1 MAINAKNLLKKLHRD
16 VSKEIPAFDE
26 LILLTLKRYYLG
38 VKKLDFRNQADEDN
52 DDFKLSDNV
61 RLLKIDEISFDVDEK
76 IHLPGVESSLTAMKN
91 RGYSLV
97 FLLQGNGTGAAV
109 YLGVSKFSADKEEDI
124 QDVLD
129 GYKAVWESNF
139 SGSKFSEVD
148 AKDVKSISMQISKHE
163 NIGVLTGIPS
173 LKREEE
179 KEIFVQGLE
188 RLIRAMRGKIYTWM
202 TIADPISEAVINQ
215 SLSNCRQL
223 QSDIHHLVK
232 SEISHSKS
240 TGKTVMLGVMGMM
253 GEGETSGTTDGTNS
267 TNVVGEN
274 TSRTETV
281 GTFNSSSDTVGG
293 NVGAT
298 IPIPVVPLNVG
309 GNYSHSWTRGFN
321 HSESVALGAMK
332 SFAQGICNSITNTIS
347 NQFGGGAVG
356 TFGLTFTNT
365 TTVGM
370 ETLNRKAEYT
380 EELLKRYEERLL
392 EGAALGMWNMGHYFC
407 AQNPADYNLGI
418 GVVTSLC
425 AGMQSSY
432 EPPNAIALDSK
443 ANKIIGRFH
452 NLRLRFSENT
462 FSDEDLKEKN
472 VKFSDHPLGIIFNG
486 PTTPVSTPELAIATP
501 FAVQDVEGVTVTK
514 RVAFGL
520 NIPQIRER
528 QETISI
534 GNILDKGNETKQMYR
549 LALNNIPKHLS
560 IFGLT
565 GSGKTNTVHQ
575 LLIQVWRNY
584 KTPFMVIEPAK
595 AEYRALAD
603 STELKDDLL
612 VISAGI
618 DRTEASPLRINPFY
632 FDPGKDNDANRVH
645 LLTHIDRLKAVF
657 NASFPMYGP
666 MPYILEEVI
675 HKVYQDR
682 GWDLGRSCN
691 RYVDIY
697 KEDFSKYIPT
707 LHDLYL
713 TVDKIV
719 DDKHY
724 FKEQE
729 MNIKAALKARL
740 SSLMIG
746 AKGSMFNTLHSIPA
760 EELFTRPVV
769 IELEHLGD
777 DDEKAFLMGLL
788 VSKLYEYRKATFKA
802 DADVSGRP
810 DHVLVIEEAHRLLA
824 NIPDTSANM
833 ESANVK
839 GKSVASF
846 VDMLAEIRAMRQGVF
861 IVDQLPSRVSPA
873 VIKGTGSKII
883 HRLLA
888 TDDRESVGGTMG
900 LTDDQI
906 QDLALLQT
914 GQCVVNQDGDR
925 QSYMCKV
932 GKCKLHEKRKGGEL
946 SAATQRFK
954 DKYESLFRFA
964 SDDIDME
971 DLAFRDNLFKIMLAI
986 GCDTNCTTALLNDIL
1001 KKDDRISIDW
1011 LKYYWKNICNGILTF
1026 YKGDYQRQIAL
1037 FNAGE
1042 KLFTDGD
1049 CALDDYRVAFR
1060 EYFIKTRK
1068 FIYSGSDSLTH
1079 VAYAQLIAR
1088 FKILENVNT
1097 QFDKFNNVANQNL
1110 RLKRAIEKL
1119 LPILCPDGLK
1129 CQTLEKEIAKAIIFK
1144 ISPDLSFE
1152 WVMDA

>member
-1 MAINAKNLLKKLHRD
+1 MLKNIFQPWYKKAQHR
-16 VSKEIPAFDE
+16 IPAFDE

-38 VKKLDFRNQADEDN
+38 VKKLDFRNQADDNN
-52 DDFKLSDNV
+52 DDFQLSDNV
-61 RLLKIDEISFDVDEK
+61 RLLKIDEISFDIDEK

-97 FLLQGNGTGAAV
+97 FLVQGNSTGAAV
-109 YLGVSKFSADKEEDI
+109 YLGVSKFSADDKESI
-124 QDVLD
+124 SDVLD

-148 AKDVKSISMQISKHE
+148 AKDVKSISMQISKYE

-188 RLIRAMRGKIYTWM
+188 RLIRAMRGKTYTWL
-202 TIADPISEAVINQ
+202 TIADPISEATINQ
-215 SLSNCRQL
+215 SISNCRRL

-253 GEGETSGTTDGTNS
+253 GQGETSGKTDGTNYS
-267 TNVVGEN
+267 DVVGEN
-274 TSRTETV
+274 SSHTDSRGQTEGFSANFAPSVMGWSLGGV
-281 GTFNSSSDTVGG
+281 GVNSTKSTTLA
-293 NVGAT
+293 NT
-298 IPIPVVPLNVG
+298 IG
-309 GNYSHSWTRGFN
+309 T
-321 HSESVALGAMK
+321 MK
-332 SFAQGICNSITNTIS
+332 SFAKGVCNSITNTVS

-356 TFGLTFTNT
+356 TFGLTFTQT

-392 EGAALGMWNMGHYFC
+392 EGVALGMWNMGHYFC
-407 AQNPADYNLGI
+407 AQNPSDYNLGI

-432 EPPNAIALDSK
+432 EPPNAVTLDSK
-443 ANKIIGRFH
+443 ANKIIRRFQ
-452 NLRLRFSENT
+452 NVLLRIPEYPANSDQT
-462 FSDEDLKEKN
+462 F
-472 VKFSDHPLGIIFNG
+472 VDHPLGIIFNG

-501 FAVQDVEGVTVTK
+501 FAVQDVEGVTVTR
-514 RVAFGL
+514 RVPFGL
-520 NIPQIRER
+520 NIPQIRNQ
-528 QETISI
+528 QETVSI

-575 LLIQVWRNY
+575 LLIQLWRNY

-666 MPYILEEVI
+666 MPYILEEAI
-675 HKVYQDR
+675 HKVYKDR

-697 KEDFSKYIPT
+697 KDDFSEYVPT

-719 DDKHY
+719 DAKHY

-746 AKGSMFNTLHSIPA
+746 AKGSMFNTLNSVPA

-788 VSKLYEYRKATFKA
+788 VSKLYEYRKATFQSS
-802 DADVSGRP
+802 DDVSGQP

-839 GKSVASF
+839 GKSVAAF

-900 LTDDQI
+900 LNDDQI
-906 QDLALLQT
+906 RDLALLQT

-925 QSYMCKV
+925 QSYMCQV
-932 GKCKLHEKRKGGEL
+932 GKCDLHEKRKGGEV
-946 SAATQRFK
+946 SFATTRFK
-954 DKYESLFRFA
+954 EQYQSLFHFV

-971 DLAFRDNLFKIMLAI
+971 DWAFRDNLFKIMLAI
-986 GCDTNCTTALLNDIL
+986 GCDTNCTTGLLDDVL
-1001 KKDDRISIDW
+1001 KKDARISGDW
-1011 LKYYWKNICNGILTF
+1011 FKYYWKNICNGIMAF

-1037 FNAGE
+1037 ASAGE

-1049 CALDDYRVAFR
+1049 SALADYRAVFR
-1060 EYFIKTRK
+1060 EYFIKTKK
-1068 FIYSGSDSLTH
+1068 FIYSGSDSLPP
-1079 VAYAQLIAR
+1079 VAYAQLISR
-1088 FKILENVNT
+1088 FKILENINT
-1097 QFDKFNNVANQNL
+1097 QFDKFNGIENPNL
-1110 RLKRAIEKL
+1110 RLKRSIEKL

-1144 ISPDLSFE
+1144 ISPNLSFE
-1152 WVMDA
+1152 LVMEA